1 MVQADAVT
9 VVRAIARALR
19 LAQAERAAAAREV
32 PDRLAALA
40 LDLADAVE
48 AERREQL
55 AVERQAAL
63 DRRDDEVDV
72 VRGAAVHVTTVT
84 FRVVAGVS
92 FQKPPPLGS
101 FSSPPRGATGGA
113 PGGAPAASA
122 ASG

>member
-72 VRGAAVHVTTVT
+72 VQGAAVHVTTVT
-84 FRVVAGVS
+84 FRVVAG
-92 FQKPPPLGS
+92 
-101 FSSPPRGATGGA
+101 FSSPKTAPLCAFFTPPGTGTHA
-113 PGGAPAASA
+113 AGG
-122 ASG
+122 G